1 MKLFPIH
8 LLLCLCTWLPLS
20 AAAASN
26 VPMQHVDSQ
35 IAAHPAQSGV
45 HVLDTGTEALLT
57 RAWLVDHAQRSI
69 EIQYFI
75 WSTDNIGI
83 LAAAA
88 LLRAAERGVKVRVIV
103 DDLLIDAPDK
113 SLLALAR
120 HPNIDIR
127 IYNPKNS
134 VGITLPQR
142 VFNVATDFRG
152 INQRMHNKTFIVD
165 GKAAVTGGRNMA
177 AEYYDY
183 NHDFNFRDRDV
194 LLLGDVVR
202 PMQASFEQFWG
213 SNLSVAVEQLYS
225 GWGLMQKN
233 VQASDAE
240 IKRIYQ
246 ALHDYARSPD
256 NFAPEVRAAVVAAPA
271 GFQQLMEKLI
281 WGKMEFI
288 SDLPGKNGNRYNLGG
303 GGVMTTAL
311 ARLVGSA
318 RKQIVIQSPY
328 LVLSD
333 QALELF
339 RQARA
344 RGVRVRISTN
354 SLASTDNIQA
364 FSGYRNQRAMLLKMG
379 FEIFEYQP
387 YPAVQRK
394 LMQRFAATKSKQL
407 IFGLHAKTMVVDRK
421 VAYIGTFNFD
431 PRSENLNTEAGVI
444 ITDAH
449 VAAAVEAA
457 IENDMQPGNS
467 WDAATDDPDR
477 HVPFLKRSKVRFWQV
492 MPVQSIL

>member
-1 MKLFPIH
+1 M
-8 LLLCLCTWLPLS
+8 
-20 AAAASN
+20 
-26 VPMQHVDSQ
+26 
-35 IAAHPAQSGV
+35 
-45 HVLDTGTEALLT
+45 
-57 RAWLVDHAQRSI
+57 
-69 EIQYFI
+69 
-75 WSTDNIGI
+75 
-83 LAAAA
+83 
-88 LLRAAERGVKVRVIV
+88 
-103 DDLLIDAPDK
+103 
-113 SLLALAR
+113 
-120 HPNIDIR
+120 
-127 IYNPKNS
+127 
-134 VGITLPQR
+134 
-142 VFNVATDFRG
+142 
-152 INQRMHNKTFIVD
+152 
-165 GKAAVTGGRNMA
+165 
-177 AEYYDY
+177 
-183 NHDFNFRDRDV
+183 
-194 LLLGDVVR
+194 
-202 PMQASFEQFWG
+202 
-213 SNLSVAVEQLYS
+213 EQLYS

-246 ALHDYARSPD
+246 ALHAYASSPD
-256 NFAPEVRAAVVAAPA
+256 NFAPEVRAAIVAAPA
-271 GFQQLMEKLI
+271 GFQHLMEKLI

-311 ARLVGSA
+311 ARLVESA

-333 QALELF
+333 QALALF

-364 FSGYRNQRAMLLKMG
+364 FSGYRNQRAMLLQMG

-387 YPAVQRK
+387 YPEVQRK

-407 IFGLHAKTMVVDRK
+407 IFGLHAKTMVVDRQ

-444 ITDAH
+444 ITDEH

-467 WDAATDDPDR
+467 WDAARDDPDR